1 MGVFPEYYDSARENE
16 VVFSEPFP
24 GGPVGLLHLKELPV
38 EYAIDP
44 VLDIEGALQGLA
56 KYRFGVV
63 RGYLNTPEFDQARYL
78 KKIQSSS
85 DSNNLKMLLKKRV
98 DIVFIDKLVAM
109 EIINT
114 SIPELRDKVEMVH
127 PVLAHKSLYVAF
139 SKQHPDHKRALAVFN
154 RGLAELKRSRE
165 LGALL
170 NEFGIPES
178 HIHSE

>member
-1 MGVFPEYYDSARENE
+1 M
-16 VVFSEPFP
+16 
-24 GGPVGLLHLKELPV
+24 
-38 EYAIDP
+38 
-44 VLDIEGALQGLA
+44 
-56 KYRFGVV
+56 
-63 RGYLNTPEFDQARYL
+63 
-78 KKIQSSS
+78 
-85 DSNNLKMLLKKRV
+85 LKKRV

-127 PVLAHKSLYVAF
+127 PVLAHKSLHVAF
-139 SKQHPDHKRALAVFN
+139 SKQHPDHKRALVVFN